1 MRARFVND
9 TATVNVNPAE
19 VQGTVGVKSGSVTGK
34 VGVKTTV
41 VITEHEELSG
51 RSKENQHPISAITG
65 LQQAL
70 DRLDTF
76 VFEQAQASDIWEI
89 QHNLGRYPS
98 VEIVDTAG
106 NKFFPAVK
114 WVDENNIIVTM
125 NGATK
130 GKAYLN

>member
-1 MRARFVND
+1 MVD
-9 TATVNVNPAE
+9 VNVDFVLEPDVTYVADI
-19 VQGTVGVKSGSVTGK
+19 SVETS
-34 VGVKTTV
+34 
-41 VITEHEELSG
+41 ISEHNRLAN
-51 RSKENQHPISAITG
+51 RNLPNQHPISAITG
-65 LQQAL
+65 LQEAL

-76 VFEQAQASDIWEI
+76 IFEQAQASDTWYI

-106 NKFFPAVK
+106 NKFFPAVQ